1 MPNPPNKP
9 VRLRP
14 LREDVR
20 TLKTDGGSIKGGAGM
35 SEETQDIARDGYV
48 RTCRRPRVR
57 GFTEMVE
64 SDKADRI
71 EGYMQ
76 GGTSFMYGDDY

>member
-20 TLKTDGGSIKGGAGM
+20 TLDTDGDAIKGDVDSAA
-35 SEETQDIARDGYV
+35 EDKQDIARDGYV

-57 GFTEMVE
+57 GYTEMVE
-64 SDKADRI
+64 CDRADRI
-71 EGYMQ
+71 EGVMRDVR
-76 GGTSFMYGDDY
+76 MYGDEY

>member
-14 LREDVR
+14 LREVVR
-20 TLKTDGGSIKGGAGM
+20 TLDSDGDAIKGDVETDA
-35 SEETQDIARDGYV
+35 EEKQDIARDGYV

-57 GFTEMVE
+57 GFNECVSLE
-64 SDKADRI
+64 QADRI
-71 EGYMQ
+71 EGYMK
-76 GGTSFMYGDDY
+76 GPPSMYDDDY

>member
-20 TLKTDGGSIKGGAGM
+20 SLDTDGDAIKGEAGR
-35 SEETQDIARDGYV
+35 SGDAQDIARNGYV

-57 GFTEMVE
+57 GFNDMVE
-64 SDKADRI
+64 TEQADRI
-71 EGYMQ
+71 EGYLK
-76 GGTSFMYGDDY
+76 GATPFSYGDDY

>member
-20 TLKTDGGSIKGGAGM
+20 TLKTDGDAIKGDDDR
-35 SEETQDIARDGYV
+35 SEEKQDIARDGYV

-64 SDKADRI
+64 TDQADRI
-71 EGYMQ
+71 EGYMT